1 MKTQFLL
8 ACALAL
14 PTLSIALP
22 QSADAAAAIP
32 KISLG
37 VAASYCALG
46 ATTVTNTGNTVCTGN
61 IGVSPGTAI
70 TGFPPGTLTGT
81 IHKGDSSASA
91 AQTAAHAAYTSAAA
105 LTPATDLTGQDLGGK
120 TLKPGVYKFSSSAQL
135 TGTLTLNGQGDKNA
149 QFVFQIG
156 STITTASAAKV
167 VLING
172 VRACHVIW
180 NVGSSATL
188 GTTTAFKGQVL
199 AVTSITATTGVS
211 NVGSLIA
218 LGAAVTL
225 DTNKLTTTPTCPT
238 Q

>member
-1 MKTQFLL
+1 MKTQFFL

-22 QSADAAAAIP
+22 QSADAAAAVP
-32 KISLG
+32 KISIG
-37 VAASYCALG
+37 VAATYCALG
-46 ATTVTNTGNTVCTGN
+46 ATTVTNTGNTVCN
-61 IGVSPGTAI
+61 RDVGVYPGTAI
-70 TGFPPGTLTGT
+70 TGFPPGTGT
-81 IHKGDSSASA
+81 LHPGDASAKA
-91 AQTAAHAAYTSAAA
+91 AQTAAHAAYTSAVA
-105 LTPATDLTGQDLGGK
+105 LPPTATLTGDLGGK
-120 TLKPGVYKFSSSAQL
+120 TLTPGVYRFSSSAQL
-135 TGTLTLNGQGDKNA
+135 TGTLTLNGQNDKNA

-172 VRACHVIW
+172 ARACHVIW
-180 NVGSSATL
+180 AVGSSATL
-188 GTTTAFKGQVL
+188 GTTTAFQGDVL

-225 DTNKLTTTPTCPT
+225 DTNKLTAVPTCPT
-238 Q
+238 L